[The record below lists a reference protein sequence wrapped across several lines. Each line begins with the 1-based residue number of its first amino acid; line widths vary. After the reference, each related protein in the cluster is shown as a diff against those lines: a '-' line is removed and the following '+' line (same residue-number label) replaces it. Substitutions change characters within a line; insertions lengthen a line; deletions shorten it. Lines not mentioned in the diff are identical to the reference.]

1 MHKTSISIRFR
12 DTDSMGH
19 VNNAVFLTYLEL
31 ARIEFFKK
39 FSLTVEGKDIS
50 FILAKVDIDFKIP
63 ITLSDQPEVLLDVK
77 SVGTTSWW
85 FKYKIVES
93 TKPEKIYAVAT
104 SVQVVYNYEKN
115 EKEKIPDIF
124 KEILES
130 QVSK

>member
-39 FSLTVEGKDIS
+39 FSSTVEGKDIS

-104 SVQVVYNYEKN
+104 SIQVVYNYEKN
-115 EKEKIPDIF
+115 EK
-124 KEILES
+124 
-130 QVSK
+130 